1 MLTLA
6 ADLGSDKAAKWR
18 ASAKGEH
25 LQQALQKSTP
35 LSKGY
40 IGMLLLAVALV
51 FLLRIRMAY
60 AKLEKRG
67 GKKGVVKKLK
77 KDKDH

>member
-1 MLTLA
+1 
-6 ADLGSDKAAKWR
+6 
-18 ASAKGEH
+18 
-25 LQQALQKSTP
+25 
-35 LSKGY
+35 
-40 IGMLLLAVALV
+40 MLLLAVALV

-67 GKKGVVKKLK
+67 GKKGVRSE